1 MAPIERRIPAGSVAR
16 AIWLS
21 VMIAGS
27 ALSQGVAACG
37 WWGDAE
43 NDSSRDVITIDG
55 SGRRLSSDQQSGDTP
70 ETQTRQANRLRRFG
84 TSGYAGALRLY
95 RQAAQAGFA
104 PAQNN
109 LAMMYEEGLG
119 VAPDLELAI
128 QWYQRSADLGE
139 ANAQHHLGK
148 MLLDGRGLDQDI
160 DQGIQWIERAAAQGH
175 AAACAD
181 LGLFYSRGEY
191 LEKDMDKARY
201 WWQRAARKD
210 NSKAPRAIGES
221 TK

>member
-1 MAPIERRIPAGSVAR
+1 VVIVGCLLP
-16 AIWLS
+16 
-21 VMIAGS
+21 
-27 ALSQGVAACG
+27 QGVAACG

-43 NDSSRDVITIDG
+43 HDSFQDVVTVDG

-70 ETQTRQANRLRRFG
+70 EALTRQANRLRRFG
-84 TSGYAGALRLY
+84 ASGYAGALRLY

-109 LAMMYEEGLG
+109 LAIMYEQGLG
-119 VAPDLELAI
+119 VAPDLKLAI
-128 QWYQRSADLGE
+128 RWYQRAADLGE

-148 MLLDGRGLDQDI
+148 MLLDGRGMDKDI

-181 LGLFYSRGEY
+181 LGLFYSQGEY

-201 WWQRAARKD
+201 WWQQAARKETP
-210 NSKAPRAIGES
+210 NPRQAIGEP